1 MNLPTLVPRSRQG
14 ERGHA
19 HDNNKLNG
27 GARSLARDRLSQIAK
42 DLATTPPA
50 IMEETLRHCI
60 PLVEEMV
67 GMGFVE
73 RHEATDAIW
82 GGCLA
87 AGFVDERGP
96 DAVQQM
102 IADCIKRTRESSV
115 PAVHLNGGSAKSK
128 RGSTAEDDPH
138 WNVEPWPQPVPGAEL
153 LDEICA
159 VLLRYMV
166 LPEHAPQAI
175 ALWVLHAWTIGA
187 SYISPYL
194 VLVSPTKQ
202 CGKTTLLTILYWITP
217 RSVMASNISAPSLF
231 RYIEDHKGCP
241 PTLLIDEADSF
252 TKENEALRNI
262 LNSGHTR
269 SGAYV
274 IRCEGEGKNIRT
286 RKFSTWAAKVIATIQ
301 ALADT
306 LMDRSIPIPL
316 RRKAKGE
323 RVERF
328 TLRDTEEFVRLR
340 RMCLCWADENIEALD
355 VADPKVPAELDNR
368 PADNWRPLLAIA
380 ETAGG
385 QWPMLAAKAARK
397 LSGVSDDQDKG
408 VELLRDVRRVFAA
421 VNLPWLGAKVLCQHL
436 RDLDEA
442 PWGEWRNG
450 NPISTRGVA
459 NLLKAYN
466 IKSKHDRDANRYYR
480 ADFQEAWDSY
490 LPSGVDLSS
499 TTSIVS

>member
-1 MNLPTLVPRSRQG
+1 MHT
-14 ERGHA
+14 
-19 HDNNKLNG
+19 NKLNG
-27 GARSLARDRLSQIAK
+27 EARSIARNELSQITQ
-42 DLATTPPA
+42 DLAATPVE
-50 IMEETLRHCI
+50 IMEETLRHCV
-60 PLVEEMV
+60 PHVEEMV
-67 GMGFVE
+67 GAGLVE
-73 RHEATDAIW
+73 RSEATDAIW
-82 GGCLA
+82 QGCVA
-87 AGFVDERGP
+87 AGFVQERGT
-96 DAVQQM
+96 DAVQRLM
-102 IADCIKRTRESSV
+102 ADTIKRTRETSAPAVQLNGASAKGKRHV
-115 PAVHLNGGSAKSK
+115 PA
-128 RGSTAEDDPH
+128 TEDDPH
-138 WNVEPWPQPVPGAEL
+138 WHIEPWPQPVQGAEL
-153 LDEICA
+153 LEAICA

-175 ALWVLHAWTIGA
+175 ALWVLHAWTIA
-187 SYISPYL
+187 ATYISPYL

-231 RYIEDHKGCP
+231 RYIEDHKDLP

-274 IRCEGEGKNIRT
+274 IRCEGEGRNIRT

-340 RMCLCWADENIEALD
+340 RMCLRWADENIEALD

-408 VELLRDVRRVFAA
+408 VELLRDVRRVFDA

-436 RDLDEA
+436 GDLDEA

-450 NPISTRGVA
+450 NAISTRGVA
-459 NLLKAYN
+459 ILLKAYN

-480 ADFQEAWDSY
+480 ADFEEAWGSY
-490 LPSGVDLSS
+490 LPMRDETTFTRS
-499 TTSIVS
+499 TSE